1 MVRNQEPQAPPQQ
14 TPLVAATQPIVDQE
28 ALNGQLEDVGA
39 NDDNKDRDSDNNNK
53 DDNNNAVNCPDHGT
67 EGEKTTKNRKQ
78 GLFWSLRPELQDA
91 IIQSV
96 IEDAPEQ
103 QKSIKEELVAQGKA
117 KKEKEQLIRELNLRN
132 ATKAYID
139 AMGGPGDVPGER
151 ALGSATDQNCW
162 NLTVLT
168 SSDNPPLLH
177 DINSA
182 PLDYQDSDNNNNED
196 KDNNAVNW
204 LDHWSLCPEVQEAMN
219 NELELFLVWLQ
230 QKHPDDF
237 SRHVEY
243 TGGGYQDLYPMT
255 SHPII
260 WNREL
265 CVEYLDERLCVPGN
279 VDTLQMNLSTALC
292 LHQSNFTGAP
302 GDVSDVD

>member
-1 MVRNQEPQAPPQQ
+1 MKQRAKRRQKAEARAIWNLQVKLSQE
-14 TPLVAATQPIVDQE
+14 V
-28 ALNGQLEDVGA
+28 
-39 NDDNKDRDSDNNNK
+39 
-53 DDNNNAVNCPDHGT
+53 
-67 EGEKTTKNRKQ
+67 
-78 GLFWSLRPELQDA
+78 QDA
-91 IIQSV
+91 IIQST
-96 IEDAPEQ
+96 IKDALGQ
-103 QKSIKEELVAQGKA
+103 QKRNNEELDAQRKAKEEN
-117 KKEKEQLIRELNLRN
+117 EELIRELNLHS
-132 ATKAYID
+132 ATEAYID
-139 AMGGPGDVPGER
+139 AMVEPRDVPGES
-151 ALGSATDQNCW
+151 ALGSATYQNCW

-168 SSDNPPLLH
+168 SLNNLFLLH

>member
-1 MVRNQEPQAPPQQ
+1 M
-14 TPLVAATQPIVDQE
+14 PLVAVTQPIVDQE

-39 NDDNKDRDSDNNNK
+39 NDDNKDQDSDNNNK

-67 EGEKTTKNRKQ
+67 EGKKTTKQRKQ
-78 GLFWSLRPELQDA
+78 GLFWSFRLELQHA

-103 QKSIKEELVAQGKA
+103 QKSIKEQLVAQCKA
-117 KKEKEQLIRELNLRN
+117 KKEKEQLIRELNLRK

-177 DINSA
+177 DINRA
-182 PLDYQDSDNNNNED
+182 PLDWKTLFTDGTSRRQTPFIAPQETLNGVPATNEICESAIGEATYQLSE
-196 KDNNAVNW
+196 W
-204 LDHWSLCPEVQEAMN
+204 LDSSS
-219 NELELFLVWLQ
+219 
-230 QKHPDDF
+230 PD
-237 SRHVEY
+237 
-243 TGGGYQDLYPMT
+243 
-255 SHPII
+255 
-260 WNREL
+260 
-265 CVEYLDERLCVPGN
+265 
-279 VDTLQMNLSTALC
+279 
-292 LHQSNFTGAP
+292 
-302 GDVSDVD
+302 